1 MDVLGLKDY
10 EFITVSPNKTN
21 IKYIVKNVDP
31 QIESSMIW
39 ILDIIR
45 QMKENFPRTIIY
57 CNSIRDVGQI
67 YNFLVTELSDMPKIE
82 ELIEMYHSETSE
94 EKKAIENLTN
104 DSLLRVVVA
113 TSALGMGVNVA
124 SCHNVIRYGPPKSA
138 VDFLQETGRVGR
150 DGQHSCAILL
160 FHGHQLRNV
169 DQDIKNFL
177 KSTECRRL
185 QILKPFLSDE
195 ELRSV
200 QSTST
205 GQHVCCDICE
215 QICSCQ
221 SCSLTVMEKAV
232 KNLPFVDDIM
242 ESSGSDSD
250 SDTISY
256 EYDSGDDLNNDTN

>member
-1 MDVLGLKDY
+1 M
-10 EFITVSPNKTN
+10 
-21 IKYIVKNVDP
+21 
-31 QIESSMIW
+31 SS
-39 ILDIIR
+39 
-45 QMKENFPRTIIY
+45 
-57 CNSIRDVGQI
+57 GQI

-169 DQDIKNFL
+169 DQDIKDFL

-205 GQHVCCDICE
+205 GQHVYCDICE
-215 QICSCQ
+215 QIC
-221 SCSLTVMEKAV
+221 
-232 KNLPFVDDIM
+232 
-242 ESSGSDSD
+242 
-250 SDTISY
+250 
-256 EYDSGDDLNNDTN
+256 